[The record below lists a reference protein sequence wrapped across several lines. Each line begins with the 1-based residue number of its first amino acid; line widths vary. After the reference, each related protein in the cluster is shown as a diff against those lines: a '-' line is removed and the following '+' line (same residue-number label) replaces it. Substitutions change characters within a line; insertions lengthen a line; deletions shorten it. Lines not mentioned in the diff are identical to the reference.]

1 MCSDMAYFAWN
12 SIFRSLFITCCNMQ
26 RWLHIDI
33 AAGDMGRPRALLGS
47 AALHSLNPELCQD
60 WKCSKFLLFHRFL
73 ISSSTAGST
82 TSYYA
87 VAVVKKGTE
96 FTVNDL
102 QGKTS
107 CHTGLG
113 RSAGWNIPIGTLI
126 RRGAIEW
133 EGIDSGSVE
142 QGKARE
148 MG

>member
-1 MCSDMAYFAWN
+1 M
-12 SIFRSLFITCCNMQ
+12 
-26 RWLHIDI
+26 
-33 AAGDMGRPRALLGS
+33 
-47 AALHSLNPELCQD
+47 
-60 WKCSKFLLFHRFL
+60 
-73 ISSSTAGST
+73 
-82 TSYYA
+82 
-87 VAVVKKGTE
+87 AVVKKGTE

-126 RRGAIEW
+126 HRGAIEW
-133 EGIDSGSVE
+133 EGIESGSVE

>member
-1 MCSDMAYFAWN
+1 M
-12 SIFRSLFITCCNMQ
+12 
-26 RWLHIDI
+26 
-33 AAGDMGRPRALLGS
+33 
-47 AALHSLNPELCQD
+47 NPGLCQD
-60 WKCSKFLLFHRFL
+60 LKCSKFLLFDRFL
-73 ISSSTAGST
+73 LPSSTAGST

-126 RRGAIEW
+126 HRGAIEW
-133 EGIDSGSVE
+133 EGIESGSVE